1 LIRWPKLIL
10 SINQCIRGRFWW
22 SKSIGLMSM
31 LDTLLKTVWVDLIWV
46 VQFHS
51 CIHEH
56 ARCIG
61 ENCLGWFD
69 LDVQFH
75 SCIHVVINWHRSS
88 WLTDQFDY
96 SRNIRQGIHS
106 RILVQLFGSEHGF
119 KYQPILIYIN
129 NILADFEAL
138 CSILTL

>member
-1 LIRWPKLIL
+1 MIRWPKLIL

-31 LDTLLKTVWVDLIWV
+31 LDTLLKTVGLIWSGLCNFIVVYMSMPDALVKTVWADLIWI

-51 CIHEH
+51 CM
-56 ARCIG
+56 
-61 ENCLGWFD
+61 
-69 LDVQFH
+69 
-75 SCIHVVINWHRSS
+75 HVVINWHRSS